1 MSESRRPLV
10 IALTG
15 GIASGKTAVSD
26 RFAARGIPVVDTD
39 RIAREVVAPGTTG
52 LAEVAAAFGKG
63 ILDAEGR
70 LDRNALRKRI
80 FGDAEDRERLEAIL
94 HPQIERAARA
104 AVDAADGPYVILVVP
119 LLVETGLFDDA
130 DRVLVVDVP
139 ESIQVERLMARDGVT
154 AEQARDALAAQASRT
169 RRLAVAD
176 DVIENVG
183 VEDALDAE
191 VQRLDQAYR
200 DLRNADPAHSTAR

>member
-70 LDRNALRKRI
+70 LDRSALRKRI